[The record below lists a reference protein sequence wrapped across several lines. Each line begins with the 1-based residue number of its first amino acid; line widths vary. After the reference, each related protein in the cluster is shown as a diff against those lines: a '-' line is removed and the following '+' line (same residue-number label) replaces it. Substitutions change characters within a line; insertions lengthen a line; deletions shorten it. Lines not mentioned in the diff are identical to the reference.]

1 MISEEATLVV
11 TLILTKKLLFLSIL
25 SILMIS
31 GVSADYY
38 YGSSGGSDYAFS
50 EDTGFSVPEYDSQ
63 QEIFT
68 KLVAPFLFV
77 SIFLQLLFNRALRF
91 AFVDEDS
98 GNDLLTLMEN
108 NEPKLGREATLMA
121 ITATAILIPT
131 PFWDYVIV
139 ATASIPTVAISVLAI
154 AFLYGAYKFLSAL

>member
-1 MISEEATLVV
+1 
-11 TLILTKKLLFLSIL
+11 
-25 SILMIS
+25 MIS

-38 YGSSGGSDYAFS
+38 YDDS
-50 EDTGFSVPEYDSQ
+50 EGYGVGQDTGFTVPEYDSQ
-63 QEIFT
+63 QEIFA

-91 AFVDEDS
+91 AFVDESS
-98 GNDLLTLMEN
+98 GNDLLTLVEDDKPN
-108 NEPKLGREATLMA
+108 LGRESTLMS

-139 ATASIPTVAISVLAI
+139 ATASLPTVAISVLAI
-154 AFLYGAYKFLSAL
+154 AFIYWAYKFLSAL